1 MTLITTPHDSQLDLD
16 VWVGQRSA
24 TFRFSRIDGV
34 TGQNLGPIHPVRD
47 QPPTLT
53 HDTTR
58 TIKRTLSPLVLDET
72 DTAATD
78 PINNRI
84 AVTMVIGG
92 TEWPLGRYVFINQ
105 TKIRTTRGLR
115 SSSSLVDEMFIV
127 DQKIESAFS
136 CNVLNGGGTSII
148 SGEVVNV
155 AVERLLAGLP
165 VTATVEPTAFSS
177 IGSWPQGTNR
187 GRILDDLA
195 LDGDYFSPWFDGTGV
210 MRMIRAFDPATRI
223 PTFDWDANRVV
234 IRDSITEVSDL
245 VSAPNRIV
253 VVSNT
258 PGVIGTGVNP
268 VFGTYDVPSSA
279 PHSELNRGF
288 IITDVRELQ
297 VTSNTQAAAVAANIG
312 QRETVFEYVDAT
324 TPPDPRFDSYD
335 VVRWQGS
342 NWLELAWTMQ
352 LREGGEMRHSM
363 RKVYS

>member
-1 MTLITTPHDSQLDLD
+1 MTLITTPHDPRLD
-16 VWVGQRSA
+16 VDAWIGQRSA
-24 TFRFSRIDGV
+24 TFRFTRIDGA
-34 TGQNLGPIHPVRD
+34 TGQNLGDVHPVRD

-58 TIKRTLSPLVLDET
+58 TIKRTLTPLVLDET

-84 AVTMVIGG
+84 AVTMLIGG
-92 TEWPLGRYVFINQ
+92 VEWPLGRYVFINQ

-136 CNVLNGGGTSII
+136 CNAIIGDNNAVINGEIVDS
-148 SGEVVNV
+148 
-155 AVERLLAGLP
+155 AVRRLLFGLP
-165 VTATVEPTAFSS
+165 VELSVEPSAFGS

-187 GRILDDLA
+187 GRVLDDLA
-195 LDGDYFSPWFDGTGV
+195 LDGDYFSPWFDNTGV
-210 MRMIRAFDPATRI
+210 MRMIRAFDPAVRV
-223 PTFDWDANRVV
+223 PAFDWDVNRVV
-234 IRDSITEVSDL
+234 FRNSITESSDL
-245 VSAPNRIV
+245 VSAPNRVI

-258 PGVIGTGVNP
+258 PGVIGSGKAP
-268 VFGTYDVPSSA
+268 VFGTYNVPSSA

-297 VTSNTQAAAVAANIG
+297 VTSNTQAAAVAANIA
-312 QRETVFEYVDAT
+312 QRETVFEHVDAS

-342 NWLELAWTMQ
+342 NWLELAWSMA
-352 LREGGEMRHSM
+352 LIEGGDMRHSL